1 MKSGDLSFEEMLSLT
16 NFKNNPI
23 FLIET
28 IFLLL
33 NENYLYLKSDNTKLV
48 NKNFIKKFNEIM
60 KKENINLEILLD
72 YGTTI

>member
-48 NKNFIKKFNEIM
+48 NKSFIKKFNEIM